1 MLANVYDRLGTA
13 TTTFDCCDTEF
24 SVRASGVRADAAVRA
39 AKRTARELESRLNAF
54 DPDSAVA
61 ALNREGEVTDRHVA
75 AIVRRA
81 QRYTDRTDG
90 RFAITQGGVE
100 HAVKEYIRGETTRV
114 DTTFGTGAVEVHG
127 DTVRATTEVDL
138 NGLAKGYLVDR
149 AWEAATGVGVRA
161 SVNGGGDI
169 ARPMTT
175 VGIEP
180 LDGCDE
186 YLKVLETDWHIAS
199 SGSYRRR
206 RKDVDHI
213 YAPDESRLGAAN
225 ELVTVV
231 ARRDCMEADALAT
244 TLAATPP
251 AEAIELAESWPGLEA
266 FLVTHGVFH
275 ETEGFHHHVA

>member
-1 MLANVYDRLGTA
+1 MLASVYDRLGTA
-13 TTTFDCCDTEF
+13 DATFDCCDTEF
-24 SVRASGVRADAAVRA
+24 SVRTSGVRADAAVEA
-39 AKRTARELESRLNAF
+39 AKRTARNLETRLNAF

-61 ALNREGEVTDRHVA
+61 TLNREGEVTDRHVA
-75 AIVRRA
+75 AIVRRGLA
-81 QRYTDRTDG
+81 YVDRTGG
-90 RFAITQGGVE
+90 RFDITQGAVE
-100 HAVKEYIRGETTRV
+100 HAVKEYIRGETTHL
-114 DTTFGTGAVEVHG
+114 DTTFGSGAVEVHG

-149 AWEAATGVGVRA
+149 AWEAAKGVGVRA

-186 YLKVLETDWHIAS
+186 YLKVLDTSWHVAS

-213 YAPDESRLGAAN
+213 YVPDEPSLGAAN

-244 TLAATPP
+244 TLAATRP
-251 AEAIELAESWPGLEA
+251 AEAIELAEAWPNVEA
-266 FLVTHGVFH
+266 FVVNHGVFH
-275 ETEGFHHHVA
+275 ETERFHHHVA